1 MHQPIRDN
9 LEDYLKGQ
17 ARKMPQD
24 FRAHQD
30 FQAHDFQ
37 SHLDACGEC
46 ASELRMLETQSEM
59 LRSLR
64 AGADMEPRAG
74 FYARVMDRIEQQG
87 PSSIWSILLQPNF
100 GRRLAMASA
109 ALVLLLG
116 TYLVTSERSEPEFA
130 GNPAVVFSN
139 APGAQSAVAQD
150 SQQQRD
156 RDAVLVN
163 LAGYRQ

>member
-24 FRAHQD
+24 F
-30 FQAHDFQ
+30 QAH
-37 SHLDACGEC
+37 LAACQEC
-46 ASELRMLETQSEM
+46 ASELRMFETQSEM
-59 LRSLR
+59 LRSLGV
-64 AGADMEPRAG
+64 GAELEPRAG

-87 PSSIWSILLQPNF
+87 QSSIWSILLQPNF
-100 GRRLAMASA
+100 GRRLAVASA

-116 TYLVTSERSEPEFA
+116 TYLVTSERGEPEFA
-130 GNPAVVFSN
+130 ANPDVVFTN
-139 APGAQSAVAQD
+139 APEAQSAVAQQD
-150 SQQQRD
+150 SLQQQRE

>member
-9 LEDYLKGQ
+9 LEDYLKGP
-17 ARKMPQD
+17 ARKMPQE
-24 FRAHQD
+24 
-30 FQAHDFQ
+30 FQAH
-37 SHLDACGEC
+37 LAACGEC
-46 ASELRMLETQSEM
+46 ASELRMFETQSEM
-59 LRSLR
+59 LQSLR
-64 AGADMEPRAG
+64 AGEEMEPRAG

-87 PSSIWSILLQPNF
+87 KSSIWSMLLEPNF

-116 TYLVTSERSEPEFA
+116 TYLVTAERSEPEFA
-130 GNPAVVFSN
+130 SNPDVVFTD
-139 APGAQSAVAQD
+139 APQAQSAVAQQD
-150 SQQQRD
+150 SLQQQRD